1 MPKNSKDIYFAKHV
15 RRDILPKYNDQYH
28 ERNHERCFS
37 KIARKI
43 FCQNIPQNIL
53 QNIPADILPEY
64 PAKYFA
70 RISRNIFW
78 KQMPQYP
85 TKYLAKI
92 GITPCR
98 FTSKSSA
105 GDGFTR
111 TIRAPWH
118 LRGRRGTWRHPPSF
132 HVAGVA
138 LLALGWHPPWFRV
151 AWQAWQAWQTWQAW
165 QAWQAW
171 HLATSGVWWRAW
183 SPLVACDAAA
193 LCVVY
198 YIPKPVESPVR
209 GDKVCH
215 VWHLMWGYVRHLGL
229 GLRFIRVAAGPAWA
243 TPQRCHAASKNLN
256 ATCRRFKAGWWSED
270 ENPSLVVVDWGLIRY
285 HAL

>member
-78 KQMPQYP
+78 KKMPQYP

-151 AWQAWQAWQTWQAW
+151 AGVAGVAGVANVAGVAGVALGDIRSLVTR
-165 QAWQAW
+165 
-171 HLATSGVWWRAW
+171 LVATSR
-183 SPLVACDAAA
+183 P
-193 LCVVY
+193 
-198 YIPKPVESPVR
+198 
-209 GDKVCH
+209 
-215 VWHLMWGYVRHLGL
+215 
-229 GLRFIRVAAGPAWA
+229 
-243 TPQRCHAASKNLN
+243 
-256 ATCRRFKAGWWSED
+256 
-270 ENPSLVVVDWGLIRY
+270 
-285 HAL
+285 